1 MPAVLAVAV
10 ASIMVSGWR
19 GRKYVGD
26 SVGDMVHVVRDSS
39 REVADAGN
47 CAQGEDTRK
56 QRVFDQ
62 ILS

>member
-1 MPAVLAVAV
+1 
-10 ASIMVSGWR
+10 MVSGWR

-26 SVGDMVHVVRDSS
+26 SVSDMVHVVRDSS